1 MIKHISIAGRKLKV
15 LHLPLTD
22 LSGSY
27 HHDAQTISLS
37 TDLEVGSEAYV
48 LTIAHELVH
57 AALWISGVGFG
68 LPDGADEQIT
78 RCMEQLFL
86 PTYDKLRAGMPFN
99 GVLSG
104 SEASEGE
111 KQGKDSGKGRKP
123 RRRAG
128 KA

>member
-15 LHLPLTD
+15 IHLPLTE

-37 TDLEVGSEAYV
+37 TDLEVGSEEYI

-78 RCMEQLFL
+78 RCIEQLFL
-86 PTYDKLRAGMPFN
+86 PAYDKLRAGMPRN
-99 GVLSG
+99 GVLSS
-104 SEASEGE
+104 SEALEGT
-111 KQGKDSGKGRKP
+111 RKNGES
-123 RRRAG
+123 RRR
-128 KA
+128 KTRTCMP